1 MPNLTTLFL
10 VERSALLEKV
20 GEELL
25 PPDKHTF
32 EVRAETDPKA
42 IYRAIQRLLLGYKVR
57 RRCEEGPR
65 GTLSMQAHRKL
76 RVLWKALVH
85 QFQQCL
91 RVAVG
96 LKVEGGS
103 RWCLRALSR
112 LGWLA

>member
-1 MPNLTTLFL
+1 MPNLSTLFST
-10 VERSALLEKV
+10 ERSTLLEKV

-42 IYRAIQRLLLGYKVR
+42 IYRAIQRLLLSYKVR
-57 RRCEEGPR
+57 RRCKEGSR
-65 GTLSMQAHRKL
+65 GTLSMQAHGKG
-76 RVLWKALVH
+76 RVLWRALVH

-91 RVAVG
+91 PVAVG
-96 LKVEGGS
+96 LKVKGGS
-103 RWCLRALSR
+103 RWCSRALSR